1 MSNFNDS
8 DLVGMVAP
16 TQVKRA
22 VNANKS
28 VLKPID
34 F

>member
-8 DLVGMVAP
+8 GLVGMVAP
-16 TQVKRA
+16 DQVKRA
-22 VNANKS
+22 VNANQS
-28 VLKPID
+28 VLRPID